1 MWIFGFNGK
10 SGFSAR
16 ATAEQVTKG
25 VDGTGLVAIVTG
37 SSNGIGIETARV
49 LALRGVHVIMG
60 VRNCKAGEKVK
71 EDILKKIPSA
81 KLDVMEIDLN
91 SFASIRKFAAA
102 FIATGL
108 PLNILVNNA
117 GIMSPPFTLSKDGI
131 EQQFAV
137 NHLGPF
143 LLTNLLLDTMKNT
156 ARDSG
161 KEGRIVNV
169 GSILH
174 NNGYDEGI
182 LFDKINDK
190 DSYIPASAYG
200 QSKLCNTLHCVE
212 LARRLKEEGVNI
224 TANSLHPG
232 LIATNISKNSAALN
246 CFFTCSQLLLKNV
259 PQGAATSCYLALNP
273 KANGISGEF
282 FADSNISKASKM
294 GRDPELAKK
303 LWEFSLTFTEKK

>member
-1 MWIFGFNGK
+1 MWICGLNGK

-16 ATAEQVTKG
+16 STAEQVTKG
-25 VDGTGLVAIVTG
+25 VDGKGLVAIVTG

-71 EDILKKIPSA
+71 EAILKKIPGA
-81 KLDVMEIDLN
+81 KIDVMEIDLN
-91 SFASIRKFAAA
+91 TFASIRKFAAA

-143 LLTNLLLDTMKNT
+143 LLTNLLLDTMKTT
-156 ARDSG
+156 ARNCG
-161 KEGRIVNV
+161 KEGRIVNI
-169 GSILH
+169 GSELH
-174 NNGYDEGI
+174 KFGYKEGI
-182 LFDKINDK
+182 RFDKINDK
-190 DSYIPASAYG
+190 DSYVPNSAYG
-200 QSKLCNTLHCVE
+200 QSKLCNTLHCLE
-212 LARRLKEEGVNI
+212 LTRQFKEEGVNI

-232 LIATNISKNSAALN
+232 LIATNISQNSGILG
-246 CFFTCSQLLLKNV
+246 CKSPILQLITKFTLTLLCEFIISCTNHLILIQLH
-259 PQGAATSCYLALNP
+259 
-273 KANGISGEF
+273 
-282 FADSNISKASKM
+282 FA
-294 GRDPELAKK
+294 
-303 LWEFSLTFTEKK
+303 

>member
-1 MWIFGFNGK
+1 MWICGLTGK

-16 ATAEQVTKG
+16 STAEKVTKG
-25 VDGTGLVAIVTG
+25 VDGKGLVAIVTG

-71 EDILKKIPSA
+71 EDILKKIPGA
-81 KLDVMEIDLN
+81 KIDVMEIDLN
-91 SFASIRKFAAA
+91 TFASIRKFAAA

-117 GIMSPPFTLSKDGI
+117 GIMAPPFTLSKDGI

-156 ARDSG
+156 ARDCG
-161 KEGRIVNV
+161 KEGRIVNIA
-169 GSILH
+169 STLH
-174 NNGYDEGI
+174 SFSYKEGI

-190 DSYIPASAYG
+190 DSYDPNSAYG
-200 QSKLCNTLHCVE
+200 QSKLCNILHCVE
-212 LARRLKEEGVNI
+212 LSRRLKEEGANV

-232 LIATNISKNSAALN
+232 LIATNISQNSGILGCYLA
-246 CFFTCSQLLLKNV
+246 CTQFLLKNI
-259 PQGAATSCYLALNP
+259 PQGASTTCYLALNP
-273 KANGISGEF
+273 KVEGVSGEYF
-282 FADSNISKASKM
+282 QDNNMVKANKM

-303 LWEFSLTFTEKK
+303 LWEFSLTFTEAK